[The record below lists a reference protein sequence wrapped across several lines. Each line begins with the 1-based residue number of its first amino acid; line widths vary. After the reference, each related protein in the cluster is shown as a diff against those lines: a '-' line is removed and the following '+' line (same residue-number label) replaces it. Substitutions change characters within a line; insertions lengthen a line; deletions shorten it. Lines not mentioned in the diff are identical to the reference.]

1 MSTILN
7 RRALVG
13 SAIALG
19 AFCAVNPTQALGVTA
34 AQKQAEVRAVKSQL
48 EAMAGDVSAAGD
60 RYHQAMDAYSDA
72 TARVEEAQAT
82 IAEMSER
89 IVSLQD
95 RLDVRATAMYRSGS
109 TSYLDVLLGVSTFE
123 DFATVWDTLN
133 TLNAEDADLV
143 ASTKITKSTLESAQS
158 ELVEQQQRAAEQLS
172 SAEAYMNQVLA
183 KQDEYDRI
191 YNNLSS
197 EYRQILAEQEAAEA
211 QASARAPQEFVPS
224 PVEVTPP
231 ATSNSSGSGGSNG
244 GGSSSSGGSSSITE
258 TPSGGGEAPSLPTNS
273 TTRIR
278 RSGIRTCGAE
288 RALTSSIARA
298 LWRGAIARSAFRCRP
313 IPNPSTH
320 ARRRAS
326 AQVRPSPVTCST
338 SPATWGYPPVGS
350 AASRRW
356 ERAGASSRAVEEA
369 GPPPCVSKP
378 LTGDY
383 AVHCVYMHEMCAVY
397 GGLRSWGSMPPC
409 LLQLLSTNQAPHA
422 LRALGIFFSCTYIT
436 ASRSW
441 ASR

>member
-1 MSTILN
+1 
-7 RRALVG
+7 
-13 SAIALG
+13 
-19 AFCAVNPTQALGVTA
+19 
-34 AQKQAEVRAVKSQL
+34 
-48 EAMAGDVSAAGD
+48 
-60 RYHQAMDAYSDA
+60 
-72 TARVEEAQAT
+72 
-82 IAEMSER
+82 
-89 IVSLQD
+89 
-95 RLDVRATAMYRSGS
+95 
-109 TSYLDVLLGVSTFE
+109 
-123 DFATVWDTLN
+123 
-133 TLNAEDADLV
+133 
-143 ASTKITKSTLESAQS
+143 
-158 ELVEQQQRAAEQLS
+158 
-172 SAEAYMNQVLA
+172 MNQVLA

-258 TPSGGGEAPSLPTNS
+258 TPSGGGEAPSLPTNAS
-273 TTRIR
+273 VLDYAYSKI
-278 RSGIRTCGAE
+278 GYPYVWGGKGPDE
-288 RALTSSIARA
+288 FVARA

-320 ARRRAS
+320 ARRRAL
-326 AQVRPSPVTCST
+326 AQVRPSPVTCSI

-369 GPPPCVSKP
+369 GPPPCVSRP

>member
-48 EAMAGDVSAAGD
+48 EAMADDVSAAGD

-258 TPSGGGEAPSLPTNS
+258 TPSGGGEAPSLPTNAS
-273 TTRIR
+273 VLDYAYSKIGYPYVWGGKGPDEFDC
-278 RSGIRTCGAE
+278 SGFVAWCYRQIGISLPSYTE
-288 RALTSSIARA
+288 SLYARA
-298 LWRGAIARSAFRCRP
+298 KARFSPGEAQPGDVLYKPGHVGISTGGISCVEAMGTRWGVVESCRGGWTA
-313 IPNPSTH
+313 
-320 ARRRAS
+320 
-326 AQVRPSPVTCST
+326 
-338 SPATWGYPPVGS
+338 
-350 AASRRW
+350 
-356 ERAGASSRAVEEA
+356 
-369 GPPPCVSKP
+369 
-378 LTGDY
+378 
-383 AVHCVYMHEMCAVY
+383 
-397 GGLRSWGSMPPC
+397 
-409 LLQLLSTNQAPHA
+409 A
-422 LRALGIFFSCTYIT
+422 LRF
-436 ASRSW
+436 
-441 ASR
+441 

>member
-1 MSTILN
+1 
-7 RRALVG
+7 
-13 SAIALG
+13 
-19 AFCAVNPTQALGVTA
+19 
-34 AQKQAEVRAVKSQL
+34 
-48 EAMAGDVSAAGD
+48 
-60 RYHQAMDAYSDA
+60 
-72 TARVEEAQAT
+72 
-82 IAEMSER
+82 MSER

-143 ASTKITKSTLESAQS
+143 ASAKITKSTLESAQS

-258 TPSGGGEAPSLPTNS
+258 TPSGGGEAPSLPTN
-273 TTRIR
+273 
-278 RSGIRTCGAE
+278 
-288 RALTSSIARA
+288 
-298 LWRGAIARSAFRCRP
+298 
-313 IPNPSTH
+313 
-320 ARRRAS
+320 AS
-326 AQVRPSPVTCST
+326 V
-338 SPATWGYPPVGS
+338 
-350 AASRRW
+350 
-356 ERAGASSRAVEEA
+356 
-369 GPPPCVSKP
+369 
-378 LTGDY
+378 LDY
-383 AVHCVYMHEMCAVY
+383 AYSKARFSPGEAQPGDVLYKPGHVGISTGGISCVEAMGTRWGVVESCR
-397 GGLRSWGSMPPC
+397 GGW
-409 LLQLLSTNQAPHA
+409 TAA
-422 LRALGIFFSCTYIT
+422 LRF
-436 ASRSW
+436 
-441 ASR
+441 